1 MADINFDTKVDVEM
15 QVLNEKDDLY
25 GQDYQ
30 EMHAC
35 YLLLFADF
43 EIYPKKIYILCFSS
57 ETKMEICFVNTKI
70 VCI

>member
-43 EIYPKKIYILCFSS
+43 EIYPKKFISCVSVQKQRWKSVL
-57 ETKMEICFVNTKI
+57 
-70 VCI
+70 